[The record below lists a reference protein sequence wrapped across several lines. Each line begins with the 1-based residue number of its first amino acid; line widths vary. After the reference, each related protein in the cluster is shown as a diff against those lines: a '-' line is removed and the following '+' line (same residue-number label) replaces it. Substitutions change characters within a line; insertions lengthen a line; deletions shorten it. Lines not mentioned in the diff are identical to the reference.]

1 MASLLKNIK
10 FRIVYFRIIYPIII
24 LTENL
29 LHYIFDENISILNI
43 LNEYISYILLIP
55 TPYF

>member
-43 LNEYISYILLIP
+43 LDEYISYTLLIP

>member
-1 MASLLKNIK
+1 MLWQVYKRISSLELSILG
-10 FRIVYFRIIYPIII
+10 RISNNKGYGI
-24 LTENL
+24 

>member
-43 LNEYISYILLIP
+43 LNEYISYIMLIP

>member
-29 LHYIFDENISILNI
+29 LYYIFDENISILNI

>member
-43 LNEYISYILLIP
+43 LNEYIFYILLIP

>member
-1 MASLLKNIK
+1 MSSLELSILG
-10 FRIVYFRIIYPIII
+10 RISNNKGYG
-24 LTENL
+24 
-29 LHYIFDENISILNI
+29 IFDENISILNI

>member
-10 FRIVYFRIIYPIII
+10 FTIVYFRIIYPIII

-43 LNEYISYILLIP
+43 LNEYIFYILLIP